1 MEKEK
6 KTNFFA
12 YLLTALLV
20 LDLFYYYSHKTNT
33 VAVAY
38 IYGALFVASYFCL
51 LAAWK
56 GRRKKSEE
64 N

>member
-1 MEKEK
+1 MEKEQ

-12 YLLTALLV
+12 YLFLGLLALDV
-20 LDLFYYYSHKTNT
+20 FYYYSHKTNT
-33 VAVAY
+33 VTVAY

>member
-1 MEKEK
+1 MEKEQ

-12 YLLTALLV
+12 YLFLV
-20 LDLFYYYSHKTNT
+20 LLALDVFYYYSHKTNT
-33 VAVAY
+33 VTVAY

>member
-12 YLLTALLV
+12 YLLPALLV
-20 LDLFYYYSHKTNT
+20 LDLFYYHSHKTNT

-38 IYGALFVASYFCL
+38 IYGALFVASYF
-51 LAAWK
+51 
-56 GRRKKSEE
+56 
-64 N
+64 

>member
-1 MEKEK
+1 MEKEN

-12 YLLTALLV
+12 YLLVVLLALDV
-20 LDLFYYYSHKTNT
+20 FYYYSHKTNT

-38 IYGALFVASYFCL
+38 IYGILFVSSYFCL